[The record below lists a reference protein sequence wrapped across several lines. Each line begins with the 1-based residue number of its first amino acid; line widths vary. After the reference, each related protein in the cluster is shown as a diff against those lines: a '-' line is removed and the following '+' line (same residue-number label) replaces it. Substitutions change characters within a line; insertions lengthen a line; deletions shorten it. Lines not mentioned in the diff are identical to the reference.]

1 MEGLEQAI
9 ADVRDGK
16 AERICALGNWV
27 VWREA
32 VKRSRRKFLGIF

>member
-1 MEGLEQAI
+1 MTKREAI
-9 ADVRDGK
+9 RAVERGEAD
-16 AERICALGNWV
+16 RICAPGEWV